1 VYLWLIH
8 FFWPEYT
15 FNNYGAS
22 RVRIAT
28 FSLLMILQAYRCPV
42 PMWVTSQ
49 TTPKLPLPS
58 FSPKSYI
65 SLRRRSSSSA
75 TWLIR
80 EPQGDVLLPWLLP
93 PLSLWPFTKYA
104 GLFVVVG
111 NAVAIIIVNASAL
124 SLRLRKP
131 SFSAQRKKFCPQ
143 HYRPGCHDSRIS
155 GTAMGGGA
163 RGHAPVRSKKNFGV
177 CNKM

>member
-1 VYLWLIH
+1 
-8 FFWPEYT
+8 
-15 FNNYGAS
+15 
-22 RVRIAT
+22 
-28 FSLLMILQAYRCPV
+28 MILQAYRCPV

-124 SLRLRKP
+124 SLRLHKP

-155 GTAMGGGA
+155 GIAMGGGQ
-163 RGHAPVRSKKNFGV
+163 GDTPPSDLKKTSAYV
-177 CNKM
+177 IKCKMCNKIHNNIPFQATSEIKMSKVGAEVHV